1 MYPGPA
7 CRRVHTCLLSCAPAR
22 VLTGARLGLLRTSH
36 RWMDMERRDR
46 LKWLGKLQPARQPR
60 ADELKQ
66 LRAPILDDGHVV
78 GQ

>member
-1 MYPGPA
+1 
-7 CRRVHTCLLSCAPAR
+7 
-22 VLTGARLGLLRTSH
+22 LLRTSR

-60 ADELKQ
+60 ADELKR
-66 LRAPILDDGHVV
+66 LRAPILDDGDVV